1 MTDGTVRGD
10 APDEIAAIK
19 AILHTSTEEQVL
31 ELLRSTPA
39 SSVLEQWTR
48 IASWLRTNLSHP
60 ALVGATDEQIADAEQ
75 ATAVWTSELR
85 EFYRLINGFPRE
97 NWISLFPRHE
107 LLSLDRVVADHH
119 RRVEGAT
126 IAYYG
131 PPVSP
136 DKFAK
141 EPAGSPSEV
150 FLSAFI
156 PIGNADSDHL
166 FVDTRP
172 GPLHGCVNEWPRED
186 WAWEPPLWLSLSSML
201 ADLATSLERT
211 SALKVR
217 RTQWVPSIVDERL
230 AWNPAV

>member
-1 MTDGTVRGD
+1 MPEGTIGGH
-10 APDEIAAIK
+10 APDEIAAIN
-19 AILHTSTEEQVL
+19 AILHTSSEEQVL

-39 SSVLEQWTR
+39 SSVLKEWTR
-48 IASWLRTNLSHP
+48 ISSWLRTNLSHP
-60 ALVGATDEQIADAEQ
+60 ALVGATGEQIALAEQ
-75 ATAVWTSELR
+75 ATGVWTSELR
-85 EFYRLINGFPRE
+85 VFYRLINGFPRE

-119 RRVEGAT
+119 RRVEGSKT
-126 IAYYG
+126 AYYG

-141 EPAGSPSEV
+141 EPAGSPSEA
-150 FLSAFI
+150 FLSEFI
-156 PIGNADSDHL
+156 PIGNADGDHL

-211 SALKVR
+211 SALTVR
-217 RTQWVPSIVDERL
+217 RTRWLPCIVEKRL
-230 AWNPAV
+230 VWNPAV